1 MHLEDQTNHRL
12 LKSRSVF
19 SSRCA
24 TKGLLADKLE
34 NLYSRIAFIEV
45 LLSILALAKCQGGI
59 KVEMTR
65 IRINQLPVAK
75 TVALK

>member
-34 NLYSRIAFIEV
+34 NLYSRIAFIEPK
-45 LLSILALAKCQGGI
+45 LPNFKRIASFAINTSIGQIIGSDNSI
-59 KVEMTR
+59 KSLKR
-65 IRINQLPVAK
+65 K
-75 TVALK
+75 T